1 MKLSNKLEYLLF
13 FIWAISL
20 ISVAGSLF
28 FSFVL
33 NYQAC
38 TLCLIQRFIMGVMVI
53 GLGYGVVTKKIKTV
67 FISLF
72 FSLFGMIV
80 AGYQYILQKT
90 HTNSGQF
97 FCGQVDCTK
106 EYINWFGFITIPFLS
121 FMAFLVIL
129 VVSFYIIKKGRLN
142 K

>member
-1 MKLSNKLEYLLF
+1 MNKKQHLEQLLF

-20 ISVAGSLF
+20 ISVAGSFF

-33 NYQAC
+33 YYQAC
-38 TLCLIQRFIMGVMVI
+38 TLCLIQRFMMIGIVI
-53 GLGYGVVTKKIKTV
+53 GLGYGIITKNLKTA
-67 FISLF
+67 FISLSL
-72 FSLFGMIV
+72 SLFGMIV

-90 HTNSGQF
+90 NSNSGQF

-121 FMAFLVIL
+121 FIAFFVMLVLSIYIL
-129 VVSFYIIKKGRLN
+129 KKRGN
-142 K
+142 